1 MRFEYDPGADAL
13 YVWLGEGRVERTVE
27 LAEGAYAD
35 LDAED
40 RPVGLEFV
48 ALAAFRDVL
57 ERRGTL
63 VVPERAPGPGSF
75 LRARPHLLLQRH
87 RGLLEPVALYQGH
100 RLP

>member
-1 MRFEYDPGADAL
+1 MRFDYDRQADAL
-13 YVWLGEGRVERTVE
+13 YVRLREGRVERTVE

-48 ALAAFRDVL
+48 AFAAFRDVL

-63 VVPERAPGPGSF
+63 VVPERASGPGSF
-75 LRARPHLLLQRH
+75 FRRDST
-87 RGLLEPVALYQGH
+87 
-100 RLP
+100 